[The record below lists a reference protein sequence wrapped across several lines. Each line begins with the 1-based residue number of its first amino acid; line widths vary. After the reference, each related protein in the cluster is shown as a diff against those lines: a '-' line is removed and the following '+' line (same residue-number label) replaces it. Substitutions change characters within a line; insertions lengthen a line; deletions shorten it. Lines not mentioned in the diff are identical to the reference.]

1 MGWLLLC
8 HWEDCAINERRAGP
22 LLKSSDWSASSQRRI
37 SGLSAQATSRLPIKG
52 TTKCSRIARGF
63 GCGSISGFAAE
74 VKPKAGFGF
83 GASAASRYQQFI
95 SCTNPSAATSRH
107 TWGTGLKSIGAGTL
121 DTPLPYRTCSTYAHS
136 CRTNDLP
143 FGATN
148 RTGGSGC
155 GGRRGR
161 DPSPDRVHDR

>member
-1 MGWLLLC
+1 LGD
-8 HWEDCAINERRAGP
+8 WEDCAINERRAGP

-83 GASAASRYQQFI
+83 GTSAASRYQQFI
-95 SCTNPSAATSRH
+95 SWYQSECGDQPPHLGHWVEVHWCRHAGHTPPVSNVFHICPQLQDQRSSFRGDQPHRGQRMRGPEGSR
-107 TWGTGLKSIGAGTL
+107 
-121 DTPLPYRTCSTYAHS
+121 
-136 CRTNDLP
+136 P
-143 FGATN
+143 F
-148 RTGGSGC
+148 S
-155 GGRRGR
+155 
-161 DPSPDRVHDR
+161 